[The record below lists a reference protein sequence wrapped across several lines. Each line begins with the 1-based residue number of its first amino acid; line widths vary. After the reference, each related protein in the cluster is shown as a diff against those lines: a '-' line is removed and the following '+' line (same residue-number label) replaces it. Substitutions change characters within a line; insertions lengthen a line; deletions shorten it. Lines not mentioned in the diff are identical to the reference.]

1 MRILVTGASGF
12 VGRAVCRYLREAGH
26 TVVAAIRQRAPD
38 LPREV
43 EVALVGDIN
52 ATTIWSPALENVNG
66 IVHLAA
72 LTHRAQ
78 GLDDIETYR
87 AINVE
92 GTAQLASA
100 AKAAGV
106 ETFLFMSSIKVNG
119 EYSPL
124 DAHGQPQRLSGND
137 IPQPGSAY
145 GQSKWEAEQ
154 RLEEIFRDSSIGL
167 VILRPPLIYGPGQK
181 GNLLSLMQFI
191 DRGFPLPFASSKNH
205 RSLISV
211 DNLAGAVVNSFVE
224 GTVRSGTYTLADID
238 ISSADLVHAMAG
250 ALAVQPR
257 LFSVPFGILE
267 WLARAIGRE
276 EQLNK
281 ITGNLIVDRDQFS
294 QDFAWLPTLGFEHSL
309 ADAVKSYRSM
319 RRE

>member
-1 MRILVTGASGF
+1 VRILVTGASGF

-26 TVVAAIRQRAPD
+26 TVVATIRQRAPD

-87 AINVE
+87 TINVE
-92 GTAQLASA
+92 GTAQLARA

-167 VILRPPLIYGPGQK
+167 VILRPPLIYGLGRLRQDLTDQRAK
-181 GNLLSLMQFI
+181 GLDQGVVRCAAIKLVKLALHKAALAARQ
-191 DRGFPLPFASSKNH
+191 RGL
-205 RSLISV
+205 
-211 DNLAGAVVNSFVE
+211 
-224 GTVRSGTYTLADID
+224 
-238 ISSADLVHAMAG
+238 DLVH
-250 ALAVQPR
+250 QR
-257 LFSVPFGILE
+257 
-267 WLARAIGRE
+267 R
-276 EQLNK
+276 
-281 ITGNLIVDRDQFS
+281 
-294 QDFAWLPTLGFEHSL
+294 L
-309 ADAVKSYRSM
+309 ADA
-319 RRE
+319 